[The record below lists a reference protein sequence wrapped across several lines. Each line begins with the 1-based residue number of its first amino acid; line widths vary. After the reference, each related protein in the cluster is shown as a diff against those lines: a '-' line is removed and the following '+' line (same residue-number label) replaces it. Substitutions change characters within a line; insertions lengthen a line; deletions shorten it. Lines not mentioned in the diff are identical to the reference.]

1 MKELNKENKF
11 AKAVSKL
18 KHKPNAE
25 TIRAID
31 SKTFSLSENN
41 VLGYKPEV
49 LALREY
55 ESCLQLLER
64 RVPQAYS
71 SDTRGAIM
79 NIQMLMMP
87 IILKISMEEIKHKDE
102 LEKIAVD
109 TVRDMFNIPEHINI
123 NPEITPGFSGV
134 DEQNDSPE
142 EILSLSA
149 DRQKEIEEQIEK
161 RVILNSLVHGCA
173 MHVWKSAHYI
183 IKDKVDALN
192 PRLMELYNIYTAST
206 SWSLW
211 QISPSM
217 AMALI
222 EDEGVTQGKNELKFE
237 DDGCDIDAEGINF
250 PVLLHE
256 ISKGAIDYLTSHG
269 IPDDFTEAELVYYY
283 AKADRYQDEHWHYLL
298 SPSVWIS
305 LIEAADVN
313 SQELPE
319 VIMGLAKLDLA
330 NLSLVMK
337 GCIDG
342 PGEGREKLKEFKI
355 L

>member
-71 SDTRGAIM
+71 SNTRGAIM
-79 NIQMLMMP
+79 NIQMLIMP

-149 DRQKEIEEQIEK
+149 DRQK
-161 RVILNSLVHGCA
+161 RN
-173 MHVWKSAHYI
+173 
-183 IKDKVDALN
+183 
-192 PRLMELYNIYTAST
+192 R
-206 SWSLW
+206 
-211 QISPSM
+211 
-217 AMALI
+217 
-222 EDEGVTQGKNELKFE
+222 
-237 DDGCDIDAEGINF
+237 
-250 PVLLHE
+250 
-256 ISKGAIDYLTSHG
+256 GAD
-269 IPDDFTEAELVYYY
+269 
-283 AKADRYQDEHWHYLL
+283 
-298 SPSVWIS
+298 
-305 LIEAADVN
+305 
-313 SQELPE
+313 
-319 VIMGLAKLDLA
+319 
-330 NLSLVMK
+330 
-337 GCIDG
+337 
-342 PGEGREKLKEFKI
+342 
-355 L
+355 